1 MTTSTSTPT
10 SATTYKPRRR
20 KSSADAQDP
29 FIETIVAQA
38 MKSGRPLDEEGFFS
52 VMRSVAKRLIETA
65 LSAELSHHLEGK
77 SVAAGLDDDNQE
89 EAEVAPRPKNKR
101 NGSTPKTVRTPF
113 GELDISTPRDRL
125 GTFEPMLVPKRSRTM
140 DQLNEQIIAMYGRGM
155 TVREISAYLEE
166 LYGIDVSAEFISNA
180 TESVLEDVNEW
191 QSRPLESIYPVV
203 FFDALRVKIR
213 SGGGIKNMAVH
224 LALGVDRD
232 GRRDVLG
239 MWVAENEGAAFW
251 ANVFSSLKNR
261 GVEDILIAV
270 TDGLKGMTAALE
282 SVFPQT
288 LHQTCIVHLIR
299 SSTAFVSY
307 EDRKAVCEQLK
318 PIYQAVDAEAAER
331 ALEAFEASAMGK
343 RYPAIAEAWRRAW
356 AQVVPFFQFAPEIRK
371 LIYTTN
377 SIEGLNRAIRKVVK
391 TRTLFPN
398 EAAAKKLI
406 FLAIRNYTKDWKRA
420 PRNWSAAMPA
430 FAATFGERFTG
441 DLG

>member
-1 MTTSTSTPT
+1 MTPT
-10 SATTYKPRRR
+10 TRTPATASAYKPRRR
-20 KSSADAQDP
+20 KTSADTQDP
-29 FIETIVAQA
+29 LVEHITAQVMQGRKLLTQEDFLDV
-38 MKSGRPLDEEGFFS
+38 MK
-52 VMRSVAKRLIETA
+52 SVAKRLLETT
-65 LSAELSHHLEGK
+65 LNAELGHHLDGK
-77 SVAAGLDDDNQE
+77 SVAIGIDDDNQE
-89 EAEVAPRPKNKR
+89 EEEAAPRPKNKR
-101 NGSTPKTVRTPF
+101 NGSTSKSVRTPF
-113 GELDISTPRDRL
+113 GELDIRTPRDRL

-140 DQLNEQIIAMYGRGM
+140 DKLNEQIIAMYGRGM
-155 TVREISAYLEE
+155 TVREISAYLED

-191 QSRPLESIYPVV
+191 QSRPLESVYPVV

-213 SGGGIKNMAVH
+213 NGGGIKNMAVH

-270 TDGLKGMTAALE
+270 TDGLKGMTTALE

-299 SSTAFVSY
+299 SSTTFVSSK
-307 EDRKAVCEQLK
+307 DRKTVCEQLK

-331 ALEAFEASAMGK
+331 ALETFETSAMGK
-343 RYPAIAEAWRRAW
+343 RYPAITEAWRRVW

-406 FLAIRNYTKDWKRA
+406 FLAIRNYTQDWKRA

-430 FAATFGERFTG
+430 FASTFGERFTG
-441 DLG
+441 DQG